1 MKTKKIAN
9 NYSGKLFMKRK
20 FLYICINK
28 KIMPKAIKIYKP
40 TDEEIFQGVIK
51 SFELENIR
59 FSLEEAKEAFKKA
72 LARIK
77 KVKK

>member
-1 MKTKKIAN
+1 
-9 NYSGKLFMKRK
+9 
-20 FLYICINK
+20 
-28 KIMPKAIKIYKP
+28 MPKAIKIYKP

>member
-1 MKTKKIAN
+1 
-9 NYSGKLFMKRK
+9 
-20 FLYICINK
+20 
-28 KIMPKAIKIYKP
+28 MPKTIKIYKP

-59 FSLEEAKEAFKKA
+59 FTLDEAKEAFKNA
-72 LARIK
+72 LTRIK

>member
-1 MKTKKIAN
+1 
-9 NYSGKLFMKRK
+9 
-20 FLYICINK
+20 
-28 KIMPKAIKIYKP
+28 MPKTIKIYKP

-59 FSLEEAKEAFKKA
+59 FSLEEAKEVFKKA

-77 KVKK
+77 KAKK